1 MRGVL
6 VGVALSRY
14 LRFIMTTSLDD
25 KAAQSA
31 QRAAMLRVFGGVL
44 LAFFALLAVAAYVR
58 PDLMHMAMGM
68 VKSMMP

>member
-6 VGVALSRY
+6 VGIALSRY
-14 LRFIMTTSLDD
+14 WRLIMTTSLDD
-25 KAAQSA
+25 KAAQNA
-31 QRAAMLRVFGGVL
+31 QRTAMLRVFGGVF

-58 PDLMHMAMGM
+58 PDLMQMAMGM

>member
-14 LRFIMTTSLDD
+14 WRSIMTTSPDD
-25 KAAQSA
+25 KAAQNA
-31 QRAAMLRVFGGVL
+31 QRTAMLSVFGGVF

-58 PDLMHMAMGM
+58 PDLMQMAMDM

>member
-6 VGVALSRY
+6 VGIALSRY
-14 LRFIMTTSLDD
+14 WRLIMMTSLDD

-31 QRAAMLRVFGGVL
+31 QRAAMLRVFGGVF
-44 LAFFALLAVAAYVR
+44 LAFFALLAVATYVR
-58 PDLMHMAMGM
+58 PDLMQMAMGM